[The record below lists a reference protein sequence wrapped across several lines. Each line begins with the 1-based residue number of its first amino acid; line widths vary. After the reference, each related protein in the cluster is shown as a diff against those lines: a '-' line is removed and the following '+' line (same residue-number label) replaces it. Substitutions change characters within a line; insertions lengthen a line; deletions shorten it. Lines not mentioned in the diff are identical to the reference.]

1 MENWLSV
8 VRPEIT
14 RRMMEGVQ
22 NDTGGDIR
30 FNLLA
35 VVADQTKR
43 IKRVMDVRRHIRQ
56 LAALKAMSFGS
67 ELQADDE
74 IDEDAPP
81 GVPDIEALPDSLE
94 RLTELVDECN
104 LTIPQLK
111 ELYAREQ
118 SKRAEWAEENARRKH
133 DWTPFILKS
142 LELLAKQGT
151 LSAAFTNAL
160 QSKKAGE
167 KSKNTSG
174 DNDEKME
181 TNNV

>member
-14 RRMMEGVQ
+14 RRMMEGDQ

-67 ELQADDE
+67 ELQVDDE

-118 SKRAEWAEENARRKH
+118 IKRAEWAEENARRKH

-160 QSKKAGE
+160 QSKKAGV
-167 KSKNTSG
+167 KSKKTSG

-181 TNNV
+181 TDNV